1 MVDTAWIEA
10 MEADV
15 VLLLVDTG
23 KGVDEQ
29 VDAILDRL
37 AGGVR
42 GPVALALNKID
53 RVRKDRLLEL
63 TAQLS
68 ARVNFAQV
76 FMISALT
83 GDGVDDLRA
92 WLADAMPPGPWL
104 YPEDQIADAPM
115 RVMAAEVTR
124 EKVFLRLHDEL
135 PYESTVET
143 TDFKRLKDGSIR
155 IEQVIYVARASQK
168 KIVLG
173 AGGRTIKQISTEA
186 RAELSEQL
194 GVPVHLFL
202 FVKVRERW
210 AEDPFAVSCDWAG
223 VSQTVAPGCGQSI
236 MQWTDE
242 GIVLSVRPHG
252 ETAAIAELADARP
265 RPASRAGAWRA
276 LAAAAP
282 CVAAW
287 ERGARG
293 VAGAAAGASGRDERG
308 AAGVSRRA
316 GDGRPAGA
324 AGPEFGVLA
333 GAAVARARSASGRL

>member
-1 MVDTAWIEA
+1 MSDEHAAPPPSDTDATATACGFAAIIGAPNAGKSTLTNQLVGAKVAIVTHKVQTTRVRLRGILIEGKTQIILVDTPGIFRPKRRLDRAMVDTAWSEA
-10 MEADV
+10 VDADV
-15 VLLLVDTG
+15 VVLLIDAG
-23 KGVDEQ
+23 KGIDEE
-29 VDAILDRL
+29 VDAILDRVAGITRPMVL
-37 AGGVR
+37 AF
-42 GPVALALNKID
+42 NKID

-68 ARVNFAQV
+68 SRVNFVQV

-92 WLADAMPPGPWL
+92 WLAEAMPPGPWL

-143 TDFKRLKDGSIR
+143 ADFKRLKDGSIR

-186 RAELSEQL
+186 REELSQQL
-194 GVPVHLFL
+194 GVTVHLFL

-210 AEDPFAVSCDWAG
+210 AEDPSLYHAMG
-223 VSQTVAPGCGQSI
+223 LEYPK
-236 MQWTDE
+236 
-242 GIVLSVRPHG
+242 R
-252 ETAAIAELADARP
+252 
-265 RPASRAGAWRA
+265 
-276 LAAAAP
+276 
-282 CVAAW
+282 
-287 ERGARG
+287 
-293 VAGAAAGASGRDERG
+293 
-308 AAGVSRRA
+308 
-316 GDGRPAGA
+316 
-324 AGPEFGVLA
+324 
-333 GAAVARARSASGRL
+333 